1 MEQQVEA
8 QASCQGLPSGG
19 TSAAGP
25 REGWV
30 NIGEQTWSALR
41 HEWKYKSPNDKKG
54 GTPQDS
60 EKPKEKKRI
69 DPDVI
74 YTDVTS
80 RGQLSQPVPLSDLVN
95 VLTWVWETDSNW

>member
-19 TSAAGP
+19 TSATGP

-80 RGQLSQPVPLSDLVN
+80 RGQVRSSPPLDCILHLFSLSV
-95 VLTWVWETDSNW
+95 

>member
-8 QASCQGLPSGG
+8 QVSCPGLPSGG
-19 TSAAGP
+19 ISATGP

-41 HEWKYKSPNDKKG
+41 HEWKYKSPNDKRG

-80 RGQLSQPVPLSDLVN
+80 RGQVRRSSYPWIAS
-95 VLTWVWETDSNW
+95 VLRVAEL